1 MAGEPES
8 LVGRPKAANGCTVE
22 ERRVDDVAVLAVAG
36 TLDVLTAPELEVR
49 IKAAAASSPAAV
61 IVDLGR
67 VDFLGSSGMG
77 VLVAAHEDLAPAVC
91 IVLVADG
98 PATSR
103 PLKLVGIADII
114 DIFPTLDDA
123 LTALNA

>member
-8 LVGRPKAANGCTVE
+8 VVGSPTATSDCTIE
-22 ERRVDDVAVLAVAG
+22 ERRVGDIAVLAVRG
-36 TLDVLTAPELEVR
+36 TLDVLTAPELEAR
-49 IKAAAASSPAAV
+49 ITATAPSGPAAV
-61 IVDLGR
+61 VVDLGA

-77 VLVAAHEDLAPAVC
+77 VLVTAHADLAP
-91 IVLVADG
+91 IRFVLVADG

-103 PLKLVGIADII
+103 PLTLIGIADII
-114 DIFPTLDDA
+114 DIFPTLDQA

>member
-8 LVGRPKAANGCTVE
+8 VVGSAKTASSCTVE
-22 ERRVDDVAVLAVAG
+22 ERRVHDVAVLAVAG

-49 IKAAAASSPAAV
+49 IKAAAATSPTA
-61 IVDLGR
+61 ILVDLGR

-77 VLVAAHEDLAPAVC
+77 VLVAAHEDLAPEVRV
-91 IVLVADG
+91 VLVADG